1 VKLVL
6 TLVVR
11 DEADVIDAN
20 IAFHLSA
27 GVDFVVALDNGSADS
42 TVEILESYARTGR
55 LHLLRE
61 HGTHVGRGE
70 SQTMLARLAATEFGA
85 DWVITSDA
93 DQFYWPRG
101 GTLKD
106 VLGAVPEHYGV
117 VSALRR
123 LFVPRPEGDPFF
135 VERMTVR
142 LSARAPINDPGSFS
156 RPQSNVVHCAHPGV
170 VVAPGNRGVSGVSL
184 PPLRGW
190 YPIEVLHFP
199 VRSVEQ
205 CERKYVGANPAWL
218 RNAVR
223 VKAVAAHRDGRFQ
236 EYYDGLLVDDVT
248 LGQGLANGTLVID
261 TRLRDAFRL
270 LRGDEVSGRPRFAP
284 PPPASPYLEF
294 PRSSLAEEASYALDV
309 AVLHEADVVREERRL
324 DELERRISTLET
336 TRSRV
341 V

>member
-1 VKLVL
+1 MKLGL

-27 GVDFVVALDNGSADS
+27 GVDFVIALDNGSRDR
-42 TVEILESYARTGR
+42 TVDVLDRYAREGR

-61 HGTHVGRGE
+61 PSSRIDRGG
-70 SQTMLARLAATEFGA
+70 SQTMLARLAAIEFGA
-85 DWVITSDA
+85 DWVITCDA

-106 VLGAVPEHYGV
+106 VLAAVPERYGV

-123 LFVPRPEGDPFF
+123 LFVPRPPGHPFF
-135 VERMTVR
+135 AERMTCR
-142 LSARAPINDPGSFS
+142 LAARAPINDPVSPF
-156 RPQSNVVHCAHPGV
+156 RPQSNVVHRAHPEV
-170 VVAPGNRGVSGVSL
+170 VVAPGHHAVSGVSL

-199 VRSVEQ
+199 IRSAEQ
-205 CERKYVGANPAWL
+205 CERKYVVANPAWL

-223 VKAVAAHRDGRFQ
+223 AKAVAEHEDGRFR
-236 EYYDGLLVDDVT
+236 EFYDALVVDDAA
-248 LGQGLANGTLVID
+248 LERGLADRSLVVD
-261 TRLRDAFRL
+261 TRLRDALRL

-284 PPPASPYLEF
+284 PAPASPYLEF
-294 PRSSLAEEASYALDV
+294 PR
-309 AVLHEADVVREERRL
+309 
-324 DELERRISTLET
+324 
-336 TRSRV
+336 
-341 V
+341 

>member
-1 VKLVL
+1 MRLL
-6 TLVVR
+6 MTLVVR
-11 DEADVIDAN
+11 DEADIVEAN
-20 IAFHLSA
+20 LAFHLNA
-27 GVDFVVALDNGSADS
+27 GVDFVLALDNGSADS
-42 TVEILESYARTGR
+42 TVEILESYAAAGR

-61 HGTHVGRGE
+61 PGTHIGRGE
-70 SQTMLARLAATEFGA
+70 SQTLLARLAATEFGA

-117 VSALRR
+117 VSAPRR

-135 VERMTVR
+135 AERMTVR

-156 RPQSNVVHCAHPGV
+156 RPQSNVVHRAHPGV
-170 VVAPGNRGVSGVSL
+170 VVAPGNRGVSSVSL

-205 CERKYVGANPAWL
+205 GERKYVGANPAWL

-223 VKAVAAHRDGRFQ
+223 RRAVAAHRDGRVR
-236 EYYDGLLVDDVT
+236 EYYDALVVDDVT
-248 LGQGLANGTLVID
+248 LGQGLAAGALVID
-261 TRLRDAFRL
+261 TRLRDALRL
-270 LRGDEVSGRPRFAP
+270 LRGDGASGRPRFAP
-284 PPPASPYLEF
+284 PAPASPHLEF
-294 PRSSLAEEASYALDV
+294 PGPSLAEETSYALDV
-309 AVLHEADVVREERRL
+309 AVLHEADAVREQRRL
-324 DELERRISTLET
+324 DELGRRISALET
-336 TRSRV
+336 TRS
-341 V
+341 